1 MKKLG
6 MTPKVRIVFFMELP
20 QLQLPGGERQLRAGQ
35 DPFTFGED
43 SKWMRR
49 RNRKRSNCNKEG
61 FVIPAIVGWSVL
73 GPGLGHFSA
82 RHNQCSR
89 RCLSSH

>member
-43 SKWMRR
+43 SK
-49 RNRKRSNCNKEG
+49 
-61 FVIPAIVGWSVL
+61 
-73 GPGLGHFSA
+73 
-82 RHNQCSR
+82 
-89 RCLSSH
+89 